1 MFLRVKNVNDELK
14 TLNWAEKEK
23 FKKLM
28 SVID

>member
-14 TLNWAEKEK
+14 ILNWVEKEK

-28 SVID
+28 LVID